1 MILKKKKL
9 LVITSLL
16 TLLPIPIG
24 LLLWNQFPE
33 TMAIHFGFNGL
44 ADGFATSSFSIF
56 VPPVIMLAGQWVCIL
71 ANAFDKR
78 NADRNQK
85 MQKLVL
91 WIVPALSILS
101 SCGIYALALDVE
113 FSPTA
118 WTAIIMGLLFAILG
132 NYMPKTRMNPTMGI
146 KVWWA
151 YTSDENWNATHRFA
165 GKLWVVGGLI
175 LALCFWLP
183 NLWAMVMMFVILIV
197 ISVLPILYSRNFYK
211 KELAAGK
218 ELKNPRASMSKRAKR
233 LSGAGLALVIIFMC
247 VILFCGNIEYSFH
260 DAYQDSYLLI
270 DANLYADYILYYDT
284 IDHLEF
290 REGNVPGLRVGGY
303 GSFRLLMGWFENEEF
318 GTYLRYTYYNPEACV
333 VVTSGDKKIVLS
345 DETYAET
352 KALYEKLLV
361 LTQS

>member
-33 TMAIHFGFNGL
+33 TMAIHFGLNGL
-44 ADGFATSSFSIF
+44 ADGFATSSYAIF
-56 VPPVIMLAGQWVCIL
+56 VPPVLMLAVHWVCIL
-71 ANAFDKR
+71 VNAFDKR

-118 WTAIIMGLLFAILG
+118 WTLIIMGLLFAILG

-247 VILFCGNIEYSFH
+247 VILFCGNITYAFQEEYVVI
-260 DAYQDSYLLI
+260 DSNMYTPYTLR
-270 DANLYADYILYYDT
+270 YEKT
-284 IDHLEF
+284 ESLEF
-290 REGNVPGLRVGGY
+290 REGNVSGMRVGGY
-303 GSFRLLMGWFENEEF
+303 GSFRLLMGFFENEEF
-318 GTYLRYTYYNPEACV
+318 GTYIRYTYYDPKACV
-333 VVTSGDKKIVLS
+333 VVSTAGKTLVLS
-345 DETYAET
+345 AETYEET
-352 KALYEKLLV
+352 QKLYENLLV
-361 LTQS
+361 LTGQ

>member
-9 LVITSLL
+9 LIITSLL

-24 LLLWNQFPE
+24 LLLWNKFPE
-33 TMAIHFGFNGL
+33 TMAIHFGLNGL
-44 ADGFATSSFSIF
+44 ADGFATSSFAIF
-56 VPPVIMLAGQWVCIL
+56 VPPVRMLAVQWICIL
-71 ANAFDKR
+71 ASAFDKR
-78 NADRNQK
+78 NANRNQK
-85 MQKLVL
+85 MQTLVL

-118 WTAIIMGLLFAILG
+118 WTVMIMGLIFAVLG

-151 YTSDENWNATHRFA
+151 YTSEENWNATHRFA

-183 NLWAMVMMFVILIV
+183 NFWAMVAMFTILTV

-211 KELAAGK
+211 KELAEGK
-218 ELKNPRASMSKRAKR
+218 ELKNPRASMSKKMKR
-233 LSGAGLALVIIFMC
+233 LSGVGAVLLIIFMC
-247 VILFCGNIEYSFH
+247 VILFCGSISYSFQE
-260 DAYQDSYLLI
+260 AYVVIDSNMYSPYTLRYESI
-270 DANLYADYILYYDT
+270 DS
-284 IDHLEF
+284 LEF

-352 KALYEKLLV
+352 QKLYKNLLT
-361 LTQS
+361 LTQQ